1 MHCAGASWRTP
12 RSDSVR
18 AVADDDWRVT
28 VTLHDQA
35 HAQRAMESVR
45 EQEEADDAQGRLSY
59 HVAVSA
65 DGLSVFLYAGTED
78 AARTAGRVMRDVLAR
93 QQLSADFALSRWYPL
108 REEWQDPDTPT
119 PTAAGLRHGEHQQ
132 PAKEEEEEEE
142 ARQLSA
148 SGPAGWEVRVD
159 MPSHHEAVALAGRLR
174 ADGRPVIRR
183 RKYLLLGASSAAE
196 ASDLAEAIEQE
207 LPAGASVHPR
217 AVPFTQF
224 GRDEMGSGPMFP
236 LT

>member
-12 RSDSVR
+12 PSDSVR
-18 AVADDDWRVT
+18 TVTGDDWRVT

-35 HAQRAMESVR
+35 HAQRALESVR
-45 EQEEADDAQGRLSY
+45 EQEEADDARGRLGY
-59 HVAVSA
+59 RVAVSE

-78 AARTAGRVMRDVLAR
+78 AARGAGWVVRDVLAQ
-93 QQLSADFALSRWYPL
+93 QQLSADSALSRWHPL
-108 REEWQDPDTPT
+108 KEEWQDPDTPT
-119 PTAAGLRHGEHQQ
+119 PATAGTRHAEHQQ
-132 PAKEEEEEEE
+132 PATEE
-142 ARQLSA
+142 ARQFSA

-196 ASDLAEAIEQE
+196 ASDLAEAIERE
-207 LPAGASVHPR
+207 VPAGASVHAR
-217 AVPFTQF
+217 AIPFTHF
-224 GRDEMGSGPMFP
+224 GLDEMGSGPMFP